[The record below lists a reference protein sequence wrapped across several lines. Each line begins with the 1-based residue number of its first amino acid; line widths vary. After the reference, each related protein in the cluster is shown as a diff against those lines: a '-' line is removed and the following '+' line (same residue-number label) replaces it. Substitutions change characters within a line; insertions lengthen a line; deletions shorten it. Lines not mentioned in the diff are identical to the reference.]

1 MYIFKIRGQVKI
13 IRGQESIIDKVLS
26 IDYQKNEKL
35 GNKIVSDKVLVYG
48 EEFGKPYLNNIQ
60 IITEVV
66 KERGKDKKI
75 IVFKYKAK
83 KRYKKKQGHRQQYTR
98 VKITGVERKQP

>member
-1 MYIFKIRGQVKI
+1 MYIFKIKGQVKI
-13 IRGQESIIDKVLS
+13 IRGQESIINKVLS

-48 EEFGKPYLNNIQ
+48 EEFGRPYLNNMQ

-66 KERGKDKKI
+66 KECSKNKKI
-75 IVFKYKAK
+75 IIFKYKAK

-98 VKITGVERKQP
+98 VKIIGV